1 MGHIKLEEF
10 LKMRLKD
17 REAMLRAS
25 KKIDEIREKYGKVEK
40 GFNSVEI
47 IRKMRDSRR

>member
-1 MGHIKLEEF
+1 MGQIKLEEF

-40 GFNSVEI
+40 DFNSVEI